1 MPFTSLGTLVCQ
13 RVNGQH
19 WLKVGAGVSL
29 ISGISVIPVH
39 PRAKRQ
45 SVSLTLILF
54 PPHPNTQR
62 AHTSQTKLHDTE
74 TRTTAGRIP
83 PRGASSS
90 TFIYWPQGIQCMWKT
105 PEYSNPPHRP
115 HVIAAPLWK
124 KTHLA
129 PLLAAGMATEQV
141 GEIYTLCFFLLNHLQ
156 NFFKCNTLGIFFL
169 LGPQQ
174 CSVQSRNKREEGKWK
189 TSPCLKSVAPSS

>member
-90 TFIYWPQGIQCMWKT
+90 TFIYWPQGIQCMWKNT
-105 PEYSNPPHRP
+105 WILKSTTSSTRHRSTT
-115 HVIAAPLWK
+115 LK

-189 TSPCLKSVAPSS
+189 TSPCLKSVASSS

>member
-45 SVSLTLILF
+45 SVSLTLIIF

-74 TRTTAGRIP
+74 TRTTAWSDSTKRREQLHFHLLATGNPVYVKNTWILK
-83 PRGASSS
+83 STTSS
-90 TFIYWPQGIQCMWKT
+90 TR
-105 PEYSNPPHRP
+105 HRSTT
-115 HVIAAPLWK
+115 LK

-189 TSPCLKSVAPSS
+189 TSPCLKSVASSS

>member
-45 SVSLTLILF
+45 SVSLTLIIF

-124 KTHLA
+124 KLIWPHYSQQEWQLNKW
-129 PLLAAGMATEQV
+129 V
-141 GEIYTLCFFLLNHLQ
+141 RFIHFVFFLLNHLQ
-156 NFFKCNTLGIFFL
+156 NFFKCNTSGIFFL

-189 TSPCLKSVAPSS
+189 TSPCLKSVASSS